1 MIAPGDLR
9 RSIIYDRMNTNAP
22 TIKMPP
28 LGRNQIDAAAVQL
41 MADWI
46 NSLPATP

>member
-1 MIAPGDLR
+1 M
-9 RSIIYDRMNTNAP
+9 IYDRMTTNAP

-28 LGRNQIDAAAVQL
+28 LARNRIDTNAAQVIG
-41 MADWI
+41 DWI